1 MYPMAISVLSRNL
14 HRFNVCLVLVV
25 GCAALAA
32 TGAARA
38 EMAVNVFGFSHH
50 LNAYEGSG
58 LREFNPGAGLQ
69 WTFAQTKRGALN
81 GNLGVYQDSYGHANW
96 HLSLG
101 ARVRLIGGVWV
112 GAQMID
118 AVSPSLNDG
127 YPVLTPYPL
136 VTVRLHAVDVNMA
149 YIPEVGSFNGL
160 STLATFVTVYPW
172 GSDDPG
178 SDEDQAAQ
186 DDSWQALEFTVNGL
200 DGISGLNV
208 NGFMWRHMFNDGHG
222 LRLGTR
228 LSGDLRKDT
237 YNDVESEPRGT
248 YDATLLL
255 QYLRRHEQRG
265 HVRPYWA
272 TGLQTDFRAGYGSS
286 GLDFEWRTNVG
297 VEYTLSRNAALALES
312 GLGVVYHRFAYNEGF
327 PDEYREWYL
336 TQPSVRMMLVARR
349 GGDDAAATTG
359 TAGRSGV
366 GSALL
371 VMIGPNFRVQPLEG
385 SAIAWRRLDDTGRG
399 WRWLLQP
406 NLRTS
411 DRDEDGRT
419 EFDLMVRAERIRRRV
434 GDDGVADYW
443 GLGPL
448 VRYKYYEYWQEYDD
462 DVETNLNRSLAIGVS
477 AVVGA
482 EFRIV
487 GDIHVLAEYSAS
499 LRWMRELSG
508 ATARRTSW
516 RLANDDVRLGLAVG
530 FGN

>member
-1 MYPMAISVLSRNL
+1 
-14 HRFNVCLVLVV
+14 
-25 GCAALAA
+25 
-32 TGAARA
+32 
-38 EMAVNVFGFSHH
+38 
-50 LNAYEGSG
+50 
-58 LREFNPGAGLQ
+58 
-69 WTFAQTKRGALN
+69 
-81 GNLGVYQDSYGHANW
+81 
-96 HLSLG
+96 
-101 ARVRLIGGVWV
+101 
-112 GAQMID
+112 
-118 AVSPSLNDG
+118 
-127 YPVLTPYPL
+127 
-136 VTVRLHAVDVNMA
+136 
-149 YIPEVGSFNGL
+149 
-160 STLATFVTVYPW
+160 
-172 GSDDPG
+172 
-178 SDEDQAAQ
+178 
-186 DDSWQALEFTVNGL
+186 
-200 DGISGLNV
+200 
-208 NGFMWRHMFNDGHG
+208 MFNDGHG

-228 LSGDLRKDT
+228 LSGDLRKDS

-255 QYLRRHEQRG
+255 QYLRRHEPRG

-312 GLGVVYHRFAYNEGF
+312 GLGVVYHRFAYNDGF

-371 VMIGPNFRVQPLEG
+371 GLIGPRFQGATTGRQRNCLAPPR
-385 SAIAWRRLDDTGRG
+385 DDTGRG
-399 WRWLLQP
+399 WRWLLRP
-406 NLRTS
+406 PGRHKN
-411 DRDEDGRT
+411 DRDVEGRT

>member
-14 HRFNVCLVLVV
+14 HRFNVCLALVV

-69 WTFAQTKRGALN
+69 WTFAQSKRGALN

-112 GAQMID
+112 GAQMIN

-200 DGISGLNV
+200 DGIGGLGG
-208 NGFMWRHMFNDGHG
+208 NGFMWRHMFDDGHG
-222 LRLGTR
+222 LRLGTW
-228 LSGDLRKDT
+228 LSGDLRKNS
-237 YNDVESEPRGT
+237 YNDVESEPTGS
-248 YDATLLL
+248 YHALLLL
-255 QYLRRHEQRG
+255 QYLRRHEPRG
-265 HVRPYWA
+265 HMRPYWA
-272 TGLQTDFRAGYGSS
+272 TGLQSEFSAFGGSFD
-286 GLDFEWRTNVG
+286 LDFQWRTNVG

-312 GLGVVYHRFAYNEGF
+312 GIGVGYRRLAHDDF
-327 PDEYREWYL
+327 PGGDREWYL
-336 TQPSVRMMLVARR
+336 SPPSARLMLVARC
-349 GGDDAAATTG
+349 GGNDATATPG
-359 TAGRSGV
+359 TPGRSGV
-366 GSALL
+366 GPALL
-371 VMIGPNFRVQPLEG
+371 VMLGPNLRVQPLDG

-406 NLRTS
+406 EFRKS
-411 DRDEDGRT
+411 DREVEGRT
-419 EFDLMVRAERIRRRV
+419 EFGLTVRAEHIRRRV

-448 VRYKYYEYWQEYDD
+448 VRYKYSEYWQDYDGD
-462 DVETNLNRSLAIGVS
+462 FGTSLRRSLAIGVS

-516 RLANDDVRLGLAVG
+516 QLANDEVRLGLAVG